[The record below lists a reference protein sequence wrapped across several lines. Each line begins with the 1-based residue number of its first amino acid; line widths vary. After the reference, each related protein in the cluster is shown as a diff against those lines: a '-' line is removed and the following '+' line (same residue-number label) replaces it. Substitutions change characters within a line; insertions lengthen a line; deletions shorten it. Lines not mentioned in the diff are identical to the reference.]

1 MMKEVYIFDIDGCV
15 MPSVVSDFK
24 IDEPREKTIK
34 KIVDNSANIEL
45 YPDFIR
51 FYDKHCKNAEMI
63 FFITGRKG
71 SEFGKLTENQLESLS
86 NIRNFQIIYYP
97 EKKSHKIRKYFSWK
111 VKKIKKI
118 IKNAVKLKAFKDS
131 NEKTL
136 MFKIFDDMDGYFSK
150 IEDFATHYG
159 VQAHLSLIET
169 ENNWNYLLR

>member
-1 MMKEVYIFDIDGCV
+1 MKEVYIFDIDGCV
-15 MPSVVSDFK
+15 MPPIVSDFK
-24 IDEPREKTIK
+24 IDESREKTIK
-34 KIVDNSANIEL
+34 KIVDNSDRIEL

-51 FYDKHCKNAEMI
+51 FYDKHCKKAEMI

-71 SEFGKLTENQLESLS
+71 SEFGKLTEKQLESLS

-118 IKNAVKLKAFKDS
+118 IKKAAKFKIIKD
-131 NEKTL
+131 NNDKNLE
-136 MFKIFDDMDGYFSK
+136 FNIFDDMDGYFAK

-159 VQAHLSLIET
+159 VQTHLSLIE
-169 ENNWNYLLR
+169 NDNSWNHLL

>member
-1 MMKEVYIFDIDGCV
+1 MLKEVYIFDIDGCV
-15 MPSVVSDFK
+15 MPPIFSD
-24 IDEPREKTIK
+24 IENDESREKTIR
-34 KIVDNSANIEL
+34 KIVDTSNNIEL

-118 IKNAVKLKAFKDS
+118 IKNAAKLKSFKDN
-131 NEKTL
+131 NEKTIQ
-136 MFKIFDDMDGYFSK
+136 FNIFDDMDGYFSK

-159 VQAHLSLIET
+159 VQAHLSLIE
-169 ENNWNYLLR
+169 NDNSWNHLL